1 MKVKQV
7 ISETK
12 DGRRM
17 EVIGKE
23 DNTQKTLHIHKEN
36 RGWSYFVGED
46 KKGKK
51 VFAPITV

>member
-1 MKVKQV
+1 MKVEQV
-7 ISETK
+7 ISESRN
-12 DGRRM
+12 GSRM

-23 DNTQKTLHIHKEN
+23 NNTQKTLHIHKEN